1 VPDDKDDDH
10 ARTTGTLIVAFVAS
24 CFALYFGREFFVP
37 IVFAFLLNAVF
48 RPPVRAMEAMRV
60 PAPAGAAVVV
70 LALIAAFLALG
81 YALAGPISNGVAKA
95 PEHFAAAQTKLE
107 KIREPVQK
115 VSAAADQLQHVADGP
130 TTAPSAASAPAP
142 ASGPGLLAE
151 ALGTTTRFAG
161 AVVGV
166 LLLLYLLLA
175 SGDLFFQKLVKVMP
189 RWRDKKAAVET
200 VNDVQSVV
208 MRYLLV
214 TLFINLGQAAIV
226 ALVLWLLHMPNPLL
240 WGALTVLLEFIPYLG
255 ATIMIALLT
264 IVAFATFDSL
274 GHILLVPG
282 SYLLVTT
289 LQNNVVSP
297 IAYGK
302 RLKLNPV
309 AVLVGVLFW
318 WFLWGIPGAFLAVPI
333 VATIKIV
340 ADRTERFAAVGEFL
354 GE

>member
-1 VPDDKDDDH
+1 MPEERED
-10 ARTTGTLIVAFVAS
+10 ATTAGTLIVAFVAC

-48 RPPVRAMEAMRV
+48 RPPVRALETAKL

-81 YALAGPISNGVAKA
+81 YLLSGPINHGVAKA
-95 PEHFAAAQTKLE
+95 PEHLAAAQAKLE
-107 KIREPVQK
+107 KIRKPVRK
-115 VSAAADQLQHVADGP
+115 VSAAAEKLQHVADEP
-130 TTAPSAASAPAP
+130 TTAPSVAPSPVPAA
-142 ASGPGLLAE
+142 GPGLLAD

-200 VNDVQSVV
+200 VNEVQSVV
-208 MRYLLV
+208 MRYLVV
-214 TLFINLGQAAIV
+214 TLFINLGQAAV
-226 ALVLWLLHMPNPLL
+226 VVLALWLLKVPNPLL
-240 WGALTVLLEFIPYLG
+240 WGALTVILEFIPYLG
-255 ATIMIALLT
+255 ATIMVALLT
-264 IVAFATFDSL
+264 ITAFAAFDGL

-340 ADRTERFAAVGEFL
+340 ADRTERFQAVGEFL